1 MSSVLPHMRSTLPGM
16 GSTLRAAL
24 LIAACSVAI
33 SATAQQPARPAYK
46 HLGVGSCSSSV
57 CHGKTKA
64 QQGRDVALNEYT
76 IWSSPD
82 DFHSKAYRT
91 LSSPRSQAI
100 AAKLGLASASTATI
114 CLDCHADNVPVA
126 QRGPKF
132 QLTDGVSCEACHGGA
147 EKWIETHTQK
157 SAGHRDNV
165 SKGMYPSEQP
175 LARAELCLSCHMGT
189 RDKFATHVIMGAGHP
204 RLYFELEV
212 FSYNQP
218 PHYVVDEDYIARK
231 GRIEQMN
238 LWVTGQIENARR
250 YLELLQTRLTVPD
263 SFLPEFA
270 LYDCFSCHH
279 PMDKQRW
286 TRARAGAGIQPGTLP
301 LQRDYLVMMQAI
313 TEVLAPGEVGQLSA
327 ASEALVRAGQK
338 DAASLRQEAQK
349 LHAWIDG
356 HDSWTR
362 RQYAPGEIA
371 SVRKTVLR
379 YAAQDKA
386 SDFSTA
392 EQSVMCVE
400 SLSYALG
407 DHDRHKAAL
416 DALYGAIKS
425 ASAFDPTQFAATA
438 RSVGAQF

>member
-1 MSSVLPHMRSTLPGM
+1 MRS
-16 GSTLRAAL
+16 SLRTVL
-24 LIAACSVAI
+24 LIAMYAVA
-33 SATAQQPARPAYK
+33 SGAGAQQAAPAGYK

-64 QQGRDVALNEYT
+64 QEGRDVALNEYT

-100 AAKLGLASASTATI
+100 AAKLGLPSAAAAAI
-114 CLDCHADNVPVA
+114 CLDCHADNVPA
-126 QRGPKF
+126 SQRGPKF
-132 QLTDGVSCEACHGGA
+132 QLSDGVSCEACHGGA

-157 SAGHRDNV
+157 SVGHRANV
-165 SKGMYPSEQP
+165 ARGMYPSEQP

-189 RDKFATHVIMGAGHP
+189 RNKFATHVIMGAGHP

-212 FSYNQP
+212 FTYNQP
-218 PHYVVDEDYIARK
+218 PHFVVDEDYVARK

-250 YLELLQTRLTVPD
+250 YLELLQTRLSVPD
-263 SFLPEFA
+263 TYLPEFA
-270 LYDCFSCHH
+270 LYDCFGCHH
-279 PMDKQRW
+279 PTDRQRW
-286 TRARAGAGIQPGTLP
+286 TRARAGAGIQPGTLR
-301 LQRDYLVMMQAI
+301 LQRDYFVMLQAI
-313 TEVLAPGEVGQLSA
+313 TEVLAPGELPQLTA
-327 ASEALVRAGQK
+327 ATEELVRAGQK
-338 DAASLRQEAQK
+338 DPGSVREQAQK
-349 LHAWIDG
+349 LHAWIDA
-356 HDSWTR
+356 HDGWTR
-362 RQYAPGEIA
+362 RQYTPAEIA
-371 SVRKTVLR
+371 RVRKTVLR

-407 DHDRHKAAL
+407 DHDRHKSGL
-416 DALYGAIKS
+416 DSLYGAIKS
-425 ASAFDPTQFAATA
+425 ASGFDPGQFAATA
-438 RSVGAQF
+438 RAADGQF